1 MGGPIHSV
9 GYEGEELE
17 GFVARL
23 ADAGVTLLVDVRKRA
38 GSRRRGFAK
47 TALSAALG
55 EAGIEYRHEP
65 SLGNPPE
72 NREPFRRGDPAAR
85 EQMRALVEGTG
96 AAAVDRLAEDASQ
109 RPVAVLC
116 VEADPA
122 TCHRSIVIEAVHAR
136 RPDIRVVP
144 GV

>member
-17 GFVARL
+17 GFVARRS
-23 ADAGVTLLVDVRKRA
+23 AAGVTVLVDVRKRA
-38 GSRRRGFAK
+38 GSRRPGFAK
-47 TALSAALG
+47 TALSTALA
-55 EAGIEYRHEP
+55 EAGIDYRHEP

-85 EQMRALVEGTG
+85 KRMRAVVDEVGGDAVERLV
-96 AAAVDRLAEDASQ
+96 ADASAG
-109 RPVAVLC
+109 PVAVLC

-122 TCHRSIVIEAVHAR
+122 TCHRSIVVDAVLER
-136 RPDIRVVP
+136 RADIPVMP

>member
-17 GFVARL
+17 GFVAGL
-23 ADAGVTLLVDVRKRA
+23 AAAGVTVLVDVRKRA
-38 GSRRRGFAK
+38 GSRRPGFAK
-47 TALSAALG
+47 TALSTALA
-55 EAGIEYRHEP
+55 EAGIGYRHEP

-72 NREPFRRGDPAAR
+72 NRQALRRGDSAAR
-85 EQMRALVEGTG
+85 ERMRALVDVFGSD
-96 AAAVDRLAEDASQ
+96 AVERLVDDASAG
-109 RPVAVLC
+109 PVAVLC

-122 TCHRSIVIEAVHAR
+122 TCHRSIVIDAVLAR
-136 RPDIRVVP
+136 RPDISVVP